1 MGLTLLMPFPVTIQ
15 TEMDMTNT
23 LHHAMVSLAAMVFSP
38 RGRRFGRVL
47 GEPGHHRTMK
57 HRTAPHDWI
66 ADR

>member
-1 MGLTLLMPFPVTIQ
+1 MPFPVTIQ

-23 LHHAMVSLAAMVFSP
+23 PYHAMVSLAAMAFSP

-47 GEPGHHRTMK
+47 GVPGQHRTK
-57 HRTAPHDWI
+57 NHRTDPTDRI

>member
-1 MGLTLLMPFPVTIQ
+1 MPFSVTIQ
-15 TEMDMTNT
+15 TEIDMTNA
-23 LHHAMVSLAAMVFSP
+23 LLHAMVSPATMAFSP

-47 GEPGHHRTMK
+47 GEPGHHRTMN